1 MKGIKT
7 YKEHSVS
14 VSSNEELVLRLFE
27 KAIVSLWEAHGH
39 LQAED
44 KRSAVHPMQLSRKIF
59 SELLA
64 CLDHDEGGELTEN
77 LHGLY
82 LWIIREISRSGFEG
96 DADRLEKAIEVAQ
109 SIYDGF
115 KEAFSPQEP

>member
-27 KAIVSLWEAHGH
+27 KAIVSLWEAHGY

-44 KRSAVHPMQLSRKIF
+44 KRSAVHPNAAIKKNIF
-59 SELLA
+59 RA
-64 CLDHDEGGELTEN
+64 VGM
-77 LHGLY
+77 
-82 LWIIREISRSGFEG
+82 
-96 DADRLEKAIEVAQ
+96 
-109 SIYDGF
+109 
-115 KEAFSPQEP
+115 P

>member
-7 YKEHSVS
+7 YKENSVN

-27 KAIVSLWEAHGH
+27 KVIVSLWEAHGF
-39 LQAED
+39 LESKD

-64 CLDHDEGGELTEN
+64 CLDHEEGGDLTGN
-77 LHGLY
+77 LHSLY

-96 DADRLEKAIEVAQ
+96 DYERLEKAIEVAQ
-109 SIYDGF
+109 NIYDGF

>member
-27 KAIVSLWEAHGH
+27 KAIVSLWEAHGY

-59 SELLA
+59 F
-64 CLDHDEGGELTEN
+64 
-77 LHGLY
+77 
-82 LWIIREISRSGFEG
+82 R
-96 DADRLEKAIEVAQ
+96 AIGV
-109 SIYDGF
+109 S
-115 KEAFSPQEP
+115 

>member
-27 KAIVSLWEAHGH
+27 RAIVSLWEAHGH
-39 LQAED
+39 LSTND
-44 KRSAVHPMQLSRKIF
+44 KRSAVHPMQLARKIF

-77 LHGLY
+77 LHSLY
-82 LWIIREISRSGFEG
+82 LWIIREISRSGFDG
-96 DADRLEKAIEVAQ
+96 DADRLEKTIEVAQ
-109 SIYDGF
+109 NIYSGF
-115 KEAFSPQEP
+115 KEAFTPQEP

>member
-7 YKEHSVS
+7 YKENSVN

-27 KAIVSLWEAHGH
+27 KAIVSLWEALGF
-39 LQAED
+39 LAGDD
-44 KRSAVHPMQLSRKIF
+44 KRSAVQPMQLSRKIF

-64 CLDHDEGGELTEN
+64 CLDHEEGGELTTN
-77 LHGLY
+77 LHSLY

-96 DADRLEKAIEVAQ
+96 DYERLEKAIDVAQ
-109 SIYDGF
+109 NIYDGF
-115 KEAFSPQEP
+115 KEAFTPQEP

>member
-7 YKEHSVS
+7 YKENSVN

-27 KAIVSLWEAHGH
+27 KAIVSLWEAHGF
-39 LQAED
+39 LAGDD
-44 KRSAVHPMQLSRKIF
+44 KRSAVQPMQLSRKIF

-64 CLDHDEGGELTEN
+64 CLDHEEGGELTTN
-77 LHGLY
+77 LHSLY

-96 DADRLEKAIEVAQ
+96 DYERLEKAIDVAQ
-109 SIYDGF
+109 NIYDGF
-115 KEAFSPQEP
+115 KEAFTPQEP

>member
-27 KAIVSLWEAHGH
+27 RAIVSLWEAHGH
-39 LQAED
+39 LSAND
-44 KRSAVHPMQLSRKIF
+44 KRSAVHPMQLARKIF

-64 CLDHDEGGELTEN
+64 CLDHDEGGEITEN
-77 LHGLY
+77 LHSLY
-82 LWIIREISRSGFEG
+82 LWIIREISRSGFDG
-96 DADRLEKAIEVAQ
+96 DADRLEKTIATAQ
-109 SIYDGF
+109 LIYDGF
-115 KEAFSPQEP
+115 KEAFTPQEP

>member
-7 YKEHSVS
+7 YKENSVS

-27 KAIVSLWEAHGH
+27 KAIVSLWEAHGF
-39 LQAED
+39 LAGDD
-44 KRSAVHPMQLSRKIF
+44 KRSAVQPMQLSRKIF

-64 CLDHDEGGELTEN
+64 CLDHEEGGELTGN
-77 LHGLY
+77 LHSLY
-82 LWIIREISRSGFEG
+82 LWIIREISRSGFDG
-96 DADRLEKAIEVAQ
+96 DYERLEKAIDVAQ
-109 SIYDGF
+109 NIYDGF

>member
-7 YKEHSVS
+7 YKENSVN

-27 KAIVSLWEAHGH
+27 KAIVSLWEAHGF
-39 LQAED
+39 LAGDD
-44 KRSAVHPMQLSRKIF
+44 KRSAVQPMQLSRKIF

-64 CLDHDEGGELTEN
+64 CLDHEEGGELTTN
-77 LHGLY
+77 LHSLY

-96 DADRLEKAIEVAQ
+96 DYERLEKAIEVAQ
-109 SIYDGF
+109 NIYDGF
-115 KEAFSPQEP
+115 KEAFTPQEP